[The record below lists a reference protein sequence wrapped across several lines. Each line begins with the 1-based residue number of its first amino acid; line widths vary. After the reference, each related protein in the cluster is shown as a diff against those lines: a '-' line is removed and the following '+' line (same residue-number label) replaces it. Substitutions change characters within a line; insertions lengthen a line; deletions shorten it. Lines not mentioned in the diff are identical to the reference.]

1 MKLIANNKKAYHDY
15 FVIEKYECGIEL
27 RGTEVKSIRV
37 SGLSIKE
44 SMCRI
49 KNCECFVI
57 GMHIKPY
64 EKGNIFNV
72 DPMRTRRLLLHKKQI
87 KKIFD
92 TVKLEGY
99 TIIPLQAYFKDDKV
113 KIEIGLCKGKKL
125 YDIRETLKKKD
136 IRRNVEKKFKG
147 ANIKI

>member
-1 MKLIANNKKAYHDY
+1 MKIIANNKKAYHDY

-49 KNCECFVI
+49 KNYECFVI

-72 DPMRTRRLLLHKKQI
+72 DSMRTRRLLLHKKQI

>member
-1 MKLIANNKKAYHDY
+1 MKLIANNKKVYHDY

-49 KNCECFVI
+49 KNYECFVI